1 MQYVK
6 LISVIVGS
14 ANFLLSCSGTPASGT
29 NKDVPSNSKNES
41 VASSSSNASFSVTI
55 DGAPVSGNVV
65 DEMQLTNT
73 VFVYPASE
81 NSPKRLLFFLNS
93 NKKGDDFYSFRFS
106 FPDKEGEY
114 KFTRQNHEELNCH
127 LLLDLYLKSTDNF
140 ARYDQDSMTVVISKI
155 TSTRIS
161 GSFSG
166 NLRLSDD
173 TRSKQYKSNVVL
185 TDGKFDIPF
194 STGNLRPE

>member
-1 MQYVK
+1 MKYLK
-6 LISVIVGS
+6 LFS
-14 ANFLLSCSGTPASGT
+14 LLLFSSCLLLACSGNKPSPTSKDSGAEPGT
-29 NKDVPSNSKNES
+29 TSPGD
-41 VASSSSNASFSVTI
+41 ASFSVTI
-55 DGAPVSGNVV
+55 DGIPVSGSAI

-73 VFVYPASE
+73 AFIYPAAE

-93 NKKGDDFYSFRFS
+93 DKKGDDFYSFRFS
-106 FPDKEGEY
+106 LPDKEGVY
-114 KFTRQNHEELNCH
+114 KFTHETDEDCH
-127 LLLDLYLKSTDNF
+127 CYVRLDNNLRSADNF
-140 ARYDQDSMTVVISKI
+140 SRYDEDSVTVTIDKI

-161 GSFSG
+161 GTFSG

-173 TRSKQYKSNVVL
+173 TRSKPYKSNVVV